1 METIANICK
10 GTENLGNNQTDLKLN
25 AFEVGENLVAFL
37 IPHFAN
43 FVIISYTI
51 IEDEVALTLKSK
63 STCAG
68 CDRCHI

>member
-37 IPHFAN
+37 VPHFAN
-43 FVIISYTI
+43 FVITNYTI
-51 IEDEVALTLKSK
+51 I
-63 STCAG
+63 
-68 CDRCHI
+68 